1 MKNIIVDFWGVRG
14 SVPSPGPT
22 TTRYGGNTSCVS
34 IMAGNKILIL
44 DAGTGI
50 RNLGSAIISKPDLEI
65 FVIVTHSHWDHIQ
78 GFPFFIPIYQPNRPV
93 FPFFTPIYQPDRSV
107 YMFPTLHKKNVVLA
121 SLIDQMDGA
130 HFPVTPDQVPSSFNF
145 ITENPLE
152 FLAEKGFQV
161 ELIPM
166 NHPGKAFGYKISI
179 EDKIICYFTDNEI
192 DPPYEKSIEIEKLT
206 QKCKNADI
214 LIHDAQ
220 YTEDDMPLK
229 HGWGHSL
236 ISQVTELGKSADV
249 KNLVYYHHDPERTD
263 DMLDKELEKA
273 AKTLKENGSTVQP
286 YFAYEGL
293 KLAL

>member
-34 IMAGNKILIL
+34 ITADDKILIL

-78 GFPFFIPIYQPNRPV
+78 GFPFFTPIYQPNRPV
-93 FPFFTPIYQPDRSV
+93 H
-107 YMFPTLHKKNVVLA
+107 MFPTLHKKNVVLA

-130 HFPVTPDQVPSSFNF
+130 HFPITPDQVPSNFNF
-145 ITENPLE
+145 VAENPLE
-152 FLAEKGFQV
+152 FLENNGFHLEMV
-161 ELIPM
+161 PM
-166 NHPGKAFGYKISI
+166 NHPGKAFGYKITI
-179 EDKIICYFTDNEI
+179 DDKIICYFTDNEI
-192 DPPYEKSIEIEKLT
+192 DPPYEKSIELNELT
-206 QKCKNADI
+206 NQCRNADI

-236 ISQVTELGKSADV
+236 ISQVTELGKSAEV

-263 DMLDKELEKA
+263 DLLDKELEKA
-273 AKTLKENGSTVQP
+273 AKTLNENGSSVQP

-293 KLAL
+293 KLTL

>member
-34 IMAGNKILIL
+34 ITADDKILIL

-50 RNLGSAIISKPDLEI
+50 RKLGSAIISKPDLEI

-78 GFPFFIPIYQPNRPV
+78 GFPFFTPIYQPNRPV
-93 FPFFTPIYQPDRSV
+93 H
-107 YMFPTLHKKNVVLA
+107 MFPTLHKKNVVLA

-130 HFPVTPDQVPSSFNF
+130 HFPITPDQVPSNFNF
-145 ITENPLE
+145 VTENPLE
-152 FLAEKGFQV
+152 FLESNGFHLEMV
-161 ELIPM
+161 PM
-166 NHPGKAFGYKISI
+166 NHPGKAFGYKITI
-179 EDKIICYFTDNEI
+179 DDKIICYFTDNEI
-192 DPPYEKSIEIEKLT
+192 DPPYEKSIELNELT
-206 QKCKNADI
+206 NQCRNADI

-236 ISQVTELGKSADV
+236 ISQVTELGKSAEV

-263 DMLDKELEKA
+263 DLLDKELEKA
-273 AKTLKENGSTVQP
+273 AKTLKENGSSVQP

-293 KLAL
+293 KLTL

>member
-34 IMAGNKILIL
+34 ITADDKILIL

-50 RNLGSAIISKPDLEI
+50 RNLGSAIISKPNLEI

-78 GFPFFIPIYQPNRPV
+78 GFPFFTPIYQPNRPV
-93 FPFFTPIYQPDRSV
+93 H
-107 YMFPTLHKKNVVLA
+107 MFPTLHKKNVVLA

-130 HFPVTPDQVPSSFNF
+130 HFPITPDQVPSNFNF
-145 ITENPLE
+145 VTENPLE
-152 FLAEKGFQV
+152 FLESNGFHLEMV
-161 ELIPM
+161 PM
-166 NHPGKAFGYKISI
+166 NHPGKAFGYKITI
-179 EDKIICYFTDNEI
+179 DDKIICYFTDNEI
-192 DPPYEKSIEIEKLT
+192 DPPYEKSIELNELT
-206 QKCKNADI
+206 NQCRNADI

-236 ISQVTELGKSADV
+236 ISQVTELGKSAEV

-263 DMLDKELEKA
+263 DLLDKELEKA
-273 AKTLKENGSTVQP
+273 AKTLKENGSSVQP

-293 KLAL
+293 KLTL

>member
-1 MKNIIVDFWGVRG
+1 MNNIHVDFWGVRG

-22 TTRYGGNTSCVS
+22 TNRYGGNTSCVS
-34 IMAGNKILIL
+34 ITADDKILIL

-78 GFPFFIPIYQPNRPV
+78 GFPFFTPIYQPNRPV
-93 FPFFTPIYQPDRSV
+93 H
-107 YMFPTLHKKNVVLA
+107 MFPTLHKKNVVLA

-130 HFPVTPDQVPSSFNF
+130 HFPITPDQVPSNFNF
-145 ITENPLE
+145 VTENPLE
-152 FLAEKGFQV
+152 FLESNGFHLEMV
-161 ELIPM
+161 PM
-166 NHPGKAFGYKISI
+166 NHPGKAFGYKITI
-179 EDKIICYFTDNEI
+179 DDKVICYFTDNEI
-192 DPPYEKSIEIEKLT
+192 DPPYEKSIELNELT
-206 QKCKNADI
+206 NQCRNADI

-236 ISQVTELGKSADV
+236 ISQVTELGKSAEV

-263 DMLDKELEKA
+263 DLLDKELEKA
-273 AKTLKENGSTVQP
+273 TKTLKENGSSVQP

-293 KLAL
+293 KLTL

>member
-34 IMAGNKILIL
+34 ITADDKILIL

-78 GFPFFIPIYQPNRPV
+78 GFPFFTPIYQPNRPV
-93 FPFFTPIYQPDRSV
+93 H
-107 YMFPTLHKKNVVLA
+107 MFPTLHKKNVVLA

-130 HFPVTPDQVPSSFNF
+130 HFPITPDQVPSNFNF
-145 ITENPLE
+145 VTENPLE
-152 FLAEKGFQV
+152 FLESNGFHL
-161 ELIPM
+161 EMAPM
-166 NHPGKAFGYKISI
+166 NHPGKAFGYKITI
-179 EDKIICYFTDNEI
+179 DDKVICYFTDNEI
-192 DPPYEKSIEIEKLT
+192 DPPYEKSIELNELT
-206 QKCKNADI
+206 NQCRNADI

-236 ISQVTELGKSADV
+236 ISQVTELGKSAEV

-263 DMLDKELEKA
+263 DLLDKELEKA
-273 AKTLKENGSTVQP
+273 AKTLKENGSSVQP

-293 KLAL
+293 KLTL

>member
-34 IMAGNKILIL
+34 ITADDKILIL

-50 RNLGSAIISKPDLEI
+50 RNLGSAIMSKPDLEI

-78 GFPFFIPIYQPNRPV
+78 GFPFFTPIYQPNRPV
-93 FPFFTPIYQPDRSV
+93 H
-107 YMFPTLHKKNVVLA
+107 MFPTLHKKNVVLA

-130 HFPVTPDQVPSSFNF
+130 HFPITPDQVPSNFNF
-145 ITENPLE
+145 VTENPLE
-152 FLAEKGFQV
+152 FLESNGFHLEMV
-161 ELIPM
+161 PM
-166 NHPGKAFGYKISI
+166 NHPGKAFGYKITI
-179 EDKIICYFTDNEI
+179 DDKVICYFTDNEI
-192 DPPYEKSIEIEKLT
+192 EPPYEKSIELNELT
-206 QKCKNADI
+206 NQCRNADI

-236 ISQVTELGKSADV
+236 ISQVTELGKSAEV

-263 DMLDKELEKA
+263 DLLDKELEKA
-273 AKTLKENGSTVQP
+273 VKTLKENGSSVQP

-293 KLAL
+293 KLTL

>member
-1 MKNIIVDFWGVRG
+1 MNNIHVDFWGVRG

-22 TTRYGGNTSCVS
+22 TNRYGGNTSCVS
-34 IMAGNKILIL
+34 ITADDKILIL

-78 GFPFFIPIYQPNRPV
+78 GFPFFTPIYQPNRPV
-93 FPFFTPIYQPDRSV
+93 H
-107 YMFPTLHKKNVVLA
+107 MFPTLHKKNVVLA

-130 HFPVTPDQVPSSFNF
+130 HFPITPDQVPSNFNF
-145 ITENPLE
+145 VTENPLE
-152 FLAEKGFQV
+152 FLKSNGFHLEMV
-161 ELIPM
+161 PM
-166 NHPGKAFGYKISI
+166 NHPGKAFGYKITI
-179 EDKIICYFTDNEI
+179 DDKIICYFTDNEI
-192 DPPYEKSIEIEKLT
+192 DPPYEKSIELNELT
-206 QKCKNADI
+206 NQCRNADI

-236 ISQVTELGKSADV
+236 ISQVTELGKSAEV

-263 DMLDKELEKA
+263 DLLDKELEKA
-273 AKTLKENGSTVQP
+273 AKTLKENGSSVQP

-293 KLAL
+293 KLTL

>member
-1 MKNIIVDFWGVRG
+1 MKNITDDFWGVQG

-34 IMAGNKILIL
+34 ISADNKILIL

-50 RNLGSAIISKPDLEI
+50 RNLGSAIISKSDLEI

-78 GFPFFIPIYQPNRPV
+78 G

-152 FLAEKGFQV
+152 FLAEKGFKV

-229 HGWGHSL
+229 LGWGHSL

-273 AKTLKENGSTVQP
+273 AKTLKESGSSVQA

-293 KLAL
+293 KLTL

>member
-34 IMAGNKILIL
+34 ITADDKILIL

-78 GFPFFIPIYQPNRPV
+78 GFPFFTPIYQPNRPV
-93 FPFFTPIYQPDRSV
+93 H
-107 YMFPTLHKKNVVLA
+107 MFPTLHKKNVVLA

-130 HFPVTPDQVPSSFNF
+130 HFPITPDQVPSNFNF
-145 ITENPLE
+145 VTENPLE
-152 FLAEKGFQV
+152 FLESNGFHLEMV
-161 ELIPM
+161 PM
-166 NHPGKAFGYKISI
+166 NHPGKAFGYKITI
-179 EDKIICYFTDNEI
+179 DDKIICYFTDNEI
-192 DPPYEKSIEIEKLT
+192 DPPYEKSIELNELT
-206 QKCKNADI
+206 NQCRNADI

-236 ISQVTELGKSADV
+236 ISQVTELGKSAEV

-263 DMLDKELEKA
+263 DLLDKELEKA
-273 AKTLKENGSTVQP
+273 VKTLKENVSSVQP

-293 KLAL
+293 KLTL

>member
-34 IMAGNKILIL
+34 ITADDKILIL

-78 GFPFFIPIYQPNRPV
+78 GFPFFTPIYQPNRPV
-93 FPFFTPIYQPDRSV
+93 H
-107 YMFPTLHKKNVVLA
+107 MFPTLHKKNVVLA

-130 HFPVTPDQVPSSFNF
+130 HFPITPDQVPSNFNF
-145 ITENPLE
+145 VTENPLE
-152 FLAEKGFQV
+152 FLESNGFHLEMV
-161 ELIPM
+161 PM
-166 NHPGKAFGYKISI
+166 NHPGKAFGYKILI
-179 EDKIICYFTDNEI
+179 DDKIICYFTDNEI
-192 DPPYEKSIEIEKLT
+192 DPPYEKSIELNELT
-206 QKCKNADI
+206 NQCRNADI

-236 ISQVTELGKSADV
+236 ISQVTELGKSAEV

-263 DMLDKELEKA
+263 DLLDKELEKA
-273 AKTLKENGSTVQP
+273 AKTLKENGSSVQP

-293 KLAL
+293 KLTL

>member
-1 MKNIIVDFWGVRG
+1 MKNITVDFWGVRG

-34 IMAGNKILIL
+34 ITADNKILIL

-78 GFPFFIPIYQPNRPV
+78 GFPFFTPIYQPNRPV
-93 FPFFTPIYQPDRSV
+93 H
-107 YMFPTLHKKNVVLA
+107 MFPTLHKKNVVLA
-121 SLIDQMDGA
+121 SLINQMDGA
-130 HFPVTPDQVPSSFNF
+130 HFPITPDQVPSNFNF
-145 ITENPLE
+145 VTENPLD
-152 FLAEKGFQV
+152 FLANNGFQL
-161 ELIPM
+161 ELVPM

>member
-1 MKNIIVDFWGVRG
+1 MNNIQVEFWGVRG

-22 TTRYGGNTSCVS
+22 TIRYGGNTSCVS
-34 IMAGNKILIL
+34 ITADNKILIL

-78 GFPFFIPIYQPNRPV
+78 GFPFFTPIYQPNRPV
-93 FPFFTPIYQPDRSV
+93 H
-107 YMFPTLHKKNVVLA
+107 MFPTLHKKNVVLA

-130 HFPVTPDQVPSSFNF
+130 HFPITPDQVPSNFNF
-145 ITENPLE
+145 VTENPLE
-152 FLAEKGFQV
+152 FLESNGFHLEMV
-161 ELIPM
+161 PM
-166 NHPGKAFGYKISI
+166 NHPGKAFGYKITI

-192 DPPYEKSIEIEKLT
+192 DPPYEKSIELNELT
-206 QKCKNADI
+206 NQCRNADI

-236 ISQVTELGKSADV
+236 ISQVTELGKSAEV

-263 DMLDKELEKA
+263 DLLDKELEKA
-273 AKTLKENGSTVQP
+273 AKTLKENGSSVQP

-293 KLAL
+293 KLTL